1 MQSHARLNTDKAA
14 RYMTQLA
21 KHWSH
26 RFEVTFDATSA
37 RIPLPLGTCL
47 MRAEHDGLNVTVEAP
62 ILDSLSRL
70 EDVVAEHLLRFAFR
84 EQVARLAW
92 TRAWEAGAIDPPAIR
107 IGRTASASLQ

>member
-26 RFEVTFDATSA
+26 RFEVTYDDVSA
-37 RIPLPLGTCL
+37 LIPLPLGTCS
-47 MRAEHDGLNVTVEAP
+47 MRVEPEGLDVTLEAAD
-62 ILDSLSRL
+62 LEGLARL

-84 EQVARLAW
+84 EPVKALAW
-92 TRAWEAGAIDPPAIR
+92 TRAWEAGRIDPPALR
-107 IGRTASASLQ
+107 INRASS